1 MKQTI
6 HRMNKELLK
15 KLIPIKNSNF
25 EGFAV
30 KSDLS
35 VFEQYKCIYEN
46 NKN

>member
-1 MKQTI
+1 
-6 HRMNKELLK
+6 MNKELLK

-25 EGFAV
+25 EGFVV

-35 VFEQYKCIYEN
+35 VFEQYRCIYGN

>member
-6 HRMNKELLK
+6 HLINKELLK

-35 VFEQYKCIYEN
+35 VFEQYKCIYGN
-46 NKN
+46 NKT